1 MAKSAKKPDKKKKV
15 VLKDLKAKGA
25 KKVRGG
31 GSSVA
36 GQFDISK
43 RH

>member
-1 MAKSAKKPDKKKKV
+1 MAKPAKKPDKKKA

-25 KKVRGG
+25 KKVKGG

-43 RH
+43 KH